1 MVKFTE
7 EASDDDAAPVDTK
20 AKSKAYHPTESKVLN
35 GDLVNK
41 TIAQNCTT
49 TVRIAWKIQG
59 YYWFRMFLELP
70 VVRLL
75 KVVEIV
81 IRY

>member
-7 EASDDDAAPVDTK
+7 EASDDDAAPADTK
-20 AKSKAYHPTESKVLN
+20 AKSKAYHPTESKVPN

-41 TIAQNCTT
+41 TIEQNFKN
-49 TVRIAWKIQG
+49 TVGISWEIQG
-59 YYWFRMFLELP
+59 YYWFWMFLELP
-70 VVRLL
+70 FVRLL

-81 IRY
+81 IR